1 MKMIQAIIQPEK
13 MDKVKKA
20 LEETGFVALIIL
32 KITGDSMA
40 GGFTPSPYL
49 AQHRRE
55 YIPAIVTRGIP

>member
-1 MKMIQAIIQPEK
+1 